1 MYSAYR
7 FSHRPTHQFFSTNTF
22 FILIV
27 NILDRINKN
36 VTERY
41 SYNNDLVGEYRMNI
55 SKHPE
60 LSETIATYLII
71 CLAQV
76 HIIKM

>member
-1 MYSAYR
+1 MCCAYR
-7 FSHRPTHQFFSTNTF
+7 FFHRPTHQFLPTDTL

-27 NILDRINKN
+27 NIIDRINKN
-36 VTERY
+36 ITKKY
-41 SYNNDLVGEYRMNI
+41 SYNDLVGEYRMNI

-60 LSETIATYLII
+60 LSENLATYLII
-71 CLAQV
+71 CLAKV